1 MKKNICNKD
10 QEKLFEEIIFNRYD
24 FFTGVPDST
33 LKNFINKINESNFFH
48 VEATWEAEAIGIAT
62 GAFLAGRKPCV
73 YLQNSGLGFILNPLT
88 SLCLPYDIDLLLV
101 IGHRHTLPQHKI
113 MGEEDE
119 KILDIINWDNYVLVW
134 PE

>member
-1 MKKNICNKD
+1 MKK
-10 QEKLFEEIIFNRYD
+10 IFSSID
-24 FFTGVPDST
+24 FQSKSEAIVLNGVHI
-33 LKNFINKINESNFFH
+33 LINESNFFH